1 MRLTPVAARLSE
13 LLGQNVALTNSC
25 IGDEAIAQSNSLSN
39 GDVLLLENVRFLVKR
54 KRTTWSLLKN

>member
-25 IGDEAIAQSNSLSN
+25 IGDEAVAQSNSLSN
-39 GDVLLLENVRFLVKR
+39 GDVLY
-54 KRTTWSLLKN
+54 LKMFVFW